1 MGSVEAEKKKIR
13 FHYAWVILFACCA
26 LSGGTLGTV
35 INCRGLYIAPV
46 CADMGYSVSQFTLH
60 TTFYGLGAAAAMMV
74 LVDRLF
80 DHYPMKPILSVALI
94 AFLGATA
101 SMGLFHHLAAWYIA
115 GAIQGISGAF
125 LLFVPVPMIINHWF
139 VEHKGLALGISSMT
153 AGVIGAV
160 MNPLLQAVISR
171 WGWRAAYGVQGL
183 VGFVMAFPCVAFLIY
198 KTPEECG
205 LQAYGAES
213 GTQHHHKKPVPPLY
227 DESRRNKF
235 WCCIAFTAI
244 SSFCAAYA
252 QHLANFASSI
262 QLAGSMG
269 AAMVSASMVGN
280 ILAKSLLGEGSDL
293 WGNQVVCAISLGLPL
308 GGFLILALGGSGTT
322 CLLVGAFLVGVCH
335 ANLTIMAPLLTAA
348 AVRPEDYDHAISKTT
363 TFNMLTSAFSTM
375 LIGLFYEITGSYVSV
390 FLLGGLLQI
399 VSMAIVMHLYSTKTV
414 RKR

>member
-1 MGSVEAEKKKIR
+1 MGSVEAEKKKGG

-46 CADMGYSVSQFTLH
+46 CADMGYSVSQFTLY
-60 TTFYGLGAAAAMMV
+60 TTFYGLGAAATMLL

-80 DHYPMKPILSVALI
+80 DHYPMKPILTVALI

-101 SMGLFHHLAAWYIA
+101 AMGLFHHLAAWYIA

-139 VEHKGLALGISSMT
+139 IEHKGLALGLSSMT
-153 AGVIGAV
+153 AGVIGAI
-160 MNPLLQAVISR
+160 MNPLLQEVIAR
-171 WGWRAAYGVQGL
+171 WGWRMAYGVQGL
-183 VGFVMAFPCVAFLIY
+183 AGFVMAFPCVAFLIY

-205 LQAYGAES
+205 MRPYGEA
-213 GTQHHHKKPVPPLY
+213 GDPRHRKNRPAPLY
-227 DESRRNKF
+227 DEFRQNRF

-252 QHLANFASSI
+252 QHLANFAASI
-262 QLAGSMG
+262 KLAGSMG

-280 ILAKSLLGEGSDL
+280 ILAKTLLGEGSDR

-308 GGFLILALGGSGTT
+308 SGFLILALGGKGSVS
-322 CLLVGAFLVGVCH
+322 LLTGSFLVGVCH

-348 AVRPEDYDHAISKTT
+348 AVRPKDYDHAISRTT
-363 TFNMLTSAFSTM
+363 TYNMLTSAFSTM
-375 LIGLFYEITGSYVSV
+375 LIGFFYEVTGSYVSV
-390 FLLGGLLQI
+390 FLFGGLLQI
-399 VSMAIVMHLYSTKTV
+399 VSMGIVMRLYSPKTT
-414 RKR
+414 RNG